1 MTHTIAILGFGT
13 VGSSVARLLGTRGD
27 APVRLTHIFNRDVD
41 RKRAGW
47 VPDDVVWTERIEDVF
62 AADVD
67 IVVELTGGLEP
78 AGTWIRR
85 ALESGTSVVTANKPL
100 IAQAGPELTEIASR
114 SGAQLGFEASVAGGV
129 PVLCGIQDGLVADR
143 LMRVLGILNGT
154 CNYILT
160 RIEGAGLA
168 FGAALQEAKDLG
180 FAEANPTDDI
190 DGYDARDKLAILTRL
205 GLGLL
210 VNRDAIPCLTISGV
224 QTSDFALAHHLGCTI
239 RQVSRAEPGRQA
251 ATLTASV
258 RPAFIPRDS
267 PLAAIEGSQ
276 NIVQTTGTY
285 GGTTSFVG
293 LGAGGDATAV
303 AVTSDILA
311 IARGRRRASAWAPAA
326 TPTGRVSDDF
336 ETPHCVRV
344 LLTGT
349 HTPAD
354 LVQGLTAQG
363 MAAVEALDV
372 PSTSDGPRAAGLR
385 VAACPTATLE
395 RALAQVRGTD
405 DALVFPILES

>member
-27 APVRLTHIFNRDVD
+27 APVRLTHIFNRHVEG
-41 RKRAGW
+41 KRAGW
-47 VPDDVVWTERIEDVF
+47 VPDDVVWTEHIEDVF

-129 PVLCGIQDGLVADR
+129 PILCGIRDGLVADR
-143 LMRVLGILNGT
+143 LVRVLGILNGT

-168 FGAALQEAKDLG
+168 FGAALQEAKELG
-180 FAEANPTDDI
+180 FAEADPTDDI
-190 DGYDARDKLAILTRL
+190 DGYDARDKLVILTRI

-224 QTSDFALAHHLGCTI
+224 QASDFALAHHLGCTI
-239 RQVSRAEPGRQA
+239 RQVSRAEHGRQA
-251 ATLTASV
+251 AALRASV

-267 PLAAIEGSQ
+267 PLAAIEDSQ
-276 NIVQTTGTY
+276 NIVQTTGRY

-311 IARGRRRASAWAPAA
+311 IARGCRRASAWAPAA
-326 TPTGRVSDDF
+326 TPAGRVSDDF

-349 HTPAD
+349 HTPDD

-363 MAAVEALDV
+363 MAAVEALNV
-372 PSTSDGPRAAGLR
+372 PSTSDGPRAARLR

-395 RALAQVRGTD
+395 RALAQVHGTD